1 METLRESTIGPY
13 IKAGEN
19 FTFNGTYFEFPI
31 DKPSEAIKSNA
42 YYFNHPEWAEEYL
55 IYCHRS
61 PSFKSRWIKAIGNWD
76 NKIVVDIG
84 CGPGNIYATLSGKPR
99 LLIGIDV
106 APKSLEFAK
115 DLGYTSVLADAT
127 DLPFISG
134 FADIVVL
141 NAALHHCENMELVLK
156 EAARLLKPGGTLV
169 TDHDPQLSA
178 WDYKGAAKLLWNS
191 RKLIYRLTGRGF
203 HKTTSQQYWGL
214 ACEIHH
220 KPGHGVSNA
229 FFKETLEP
237 LGFKVNV
244 YPHNHELG
252 EEVLEGK
259 KGKPEFKY
267 QLGNILSGRNPFADK
282 SALSLMCLAQ
292 KL

>member
-1 METLRESTIGPY
+1 MDILRESKIGPY
-13 IKAGEN
+13 ISAGESIR
-19 FTFNGTYFEFPI
+19 FNGTYFEFPI

-42 YYFNHPEWAEEYL
+42 YYFNHPEWSEEYL
-55 IYCHRS
+55 IHCHRS
-61 PSFKSRWIKAIGNWD
+61 PSFKSRWHKATGNWD

-84 CGPGNIYATLSGKPR
+84 CGPGNIYATLSGKPQ

-115 DLGYTSVLADAT
+115 ELGYTSVLADAT
-127 DLPFISG
+127 HLPFISG
-134 FADIVVL
+134 FADIVTL

-156 EAARLLKPGGTLV
+156 EAARLVKPGGLLI

-178 WDYKGAAKLLWNS
+178 WDYKGIAKLLWNS
-191 RKLIYRLTGRGF
+191 RKLIYRITGRGF

-220 KPGHGVSNA
+220 KPGHGVSSS
-229 FFKETLEP
+229 FFKKILEP

-244 YPHNHELG
+244 FPHNHQLG
-252 EEVLEGK
+252 EEVLQGK

-267 QLGNILSGRNPFADK
+267 LLGNLLSGRNPYADE